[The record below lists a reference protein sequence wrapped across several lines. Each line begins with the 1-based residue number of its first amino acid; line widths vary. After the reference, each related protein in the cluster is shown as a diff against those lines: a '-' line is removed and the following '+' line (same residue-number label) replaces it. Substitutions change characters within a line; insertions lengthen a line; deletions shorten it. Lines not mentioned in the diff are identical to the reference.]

1 MAARAPS
8 GTPSEIV
15 MYRKLRISGPALAF
29 LLAATVLG
37 AQSPADSSKPS
48 AGDTTSAAAQP
59 GHKPPKPEPFA
70 FADFTWLTGNSREK
84 SPLLDTK
91 YFTGEFRSDVNYI
104 GDFNNPKDHT
114 LDGAAEAGRT
124 GEVQVQQLGVG
135 GDFHYDNVR
144 GRFMTQFGMY
154 SELTPRDDASPA
166 RGQWDLADA
175 YRYISEAY
183 GGYHFNVWNGINV
196 DAGIFLSY
204 IGLFGYYNYD
214 NWAYQ
219 PSYVSANTPW
229 FFNGIRI
236 QTFPSDKLK
245 IEYWIINGW
254 QSYGMFNDAPG
265 LGTEIRWRPTGS
277 LEFISNDYWGYD
289 TPNTPTRA
297 RVHTDNSVQ
306 VKYLDHPA
314 SFFDKS
320 AFSVTLD
327 AGCESGGGVQC
338 ATGTTERPAQYF
350 LGYMVYDRL
359 WFHKDL
365 FGLTFGNGA
374 ITNPGRYLVLL
385 PPINGAT
392 ASSGTPYFS
401 TSPGTPFNA
410 WDTSITFDYM
420 PSQYITFRGEFNH
433 REANI
438 PYFVGPGGI
447 TPPNGNTGAAGSV
460 VPGWTPDLRKTET
473 RFNFAMMVKM

>member
-1 MAARAPS
+1 MCRVCRSGGLLLAILLTASSVNAQNASDSAKAGASGAPTPVADSATSAPS
-8 GTPSEIV
+8 KPGKP
-15 MYRKLRISGPALAF
+15 
-29 LLAATVLG
+29 
-37 AQSPADSSKPS
+37 SKPS
-48 AGDTTSAAAQP
+48 
-59 GHKPPKPEPFA
+59 KPEPFA

-84 SPLLDTK
+84 SPLLDSK
-91 YFTGEFRSDVNYI
+91 YFTGEFRADVNYI
-104 GDFNNPKDHT
+104 GDFANPKDHT

-144 GRFMTQFGMY
+144 GRLMTQFGLY

-166 RGQWDLADA
+166 RGQWNLADA

-183 GGYHFNVWNGINV
+183 GGYHWNAWNGINL

-204 IGLFGYYNYD
+204 IGLFSYYNYD

-229 FFNGIRI
+229 FFDGIRI

-265 LGTEIRWRPTGS
+265 FGTQILWRPTGS
-277 LEFISNDYWGYD
+277 LELLTNDYWGFD
-289 TPNTPTRA
+289 TPNTPTRS
-297 RVHTDNSVQ
+297 RWHTDNSIE
-306 VKYLDHPA
+306 VKYYDDPTAL
-314 SFFDKS
+314 FDKS

-338 ATGTTERPAQYF
+338 ASGTTARPVQYF

-359 WFHKDL
+359 WFAKDL
-365 FGLTFGNGA
+365 FGITLGNGA

-392 ASSGTPYFS
+392 ATSGTPYFS
-401 TSPGTPFNA
+401 TSPGSKFNA
-410 WDTSITFDYM
+410 WDTSITADYM
-420 PSQYITFRGEFNH
+420 PSQYITFRGELIH
-433 REANI
+433 REASA

-447 TPPNGNTGAAGSV
+447 TPPGGNTGAAGSI
-460 VPGWTPDLRKTET
+460 VPGWAPDLRKTET
-473 RFNFAMMVKM
+473 RLDFAILVKM

>member
-1 MAARAPS
+1 MFS
-8 GTPSEIV
+8 V
-15 MYRKLRISGPALAF
+15 CRISGFAFALA
-29 LLAATVLG
+29 LAARPLV
-37 AQSPADSSKPS
+37 AQSSADSSKAKPIPDSTHAADS
-48 AGDTTSAAAQP
+48 AG
-59 GHKPPKPEPFA
+59 GKPQKREPFA

-91 YFTGEFRSDVNYI
+91 YFTGEFRADVNYI
-104 GDFNNPKDHT
+104 GDFANPKDHT

-124 GEVQVQQLGVG
+124 GEVQVQQLGIG

-144 GRFMTQFGMY
+144 GRFMTQFGLY

-166 RGQWDLADA
+166 RGQYDLADA

-183 GGYHFNVWNGINV
+183 GGYHINAWNGINI

-204 IGLFGYYNYD
+204 IGLFSYYNYD

-254 QSYGMFNDAPG
+254 QSYAMFNDAPG
-265 LGTEIRWRPTGS
+265 FGTQILWRPTGS
-277 LEFISNDYWGYD
+277 LELLTNDYWGED
-289 TPNTPTRA
+289 TPNTPA
-297 RVHTDNSVQ
+297 RSRYHSDNSIEL
-306 VKYLDHPA
+306 KYLDNPT
-314 SFFDKS
+314 SIFDKS

-338 ATGTTERPAQYF
+338 ATSSPEKPAQYF

-359 WFHKDL
+359 WFDKDL

-385 PPINGAT
+385 PPINGAN
-392 ASSGTPYFS
+392 AISGTPYFP
-401 TSPGTPFNA
+401 TNPGTKFNA

-420 PSQYITFRGEFNH
+420 PSQYITFRGEFVH
-433 REANI
+433 REASV

-447 TPPNGNTGAAGSV
+447 TPPGGNTGAPGSL
-460 VPGWTPDLRKTET
+460 VPGWFPDLRRTET
-473 RFNFAMMVKM
+473 RLDFAMMVKM